1 MAGQL
6 FLDEATSAI
15 DEEEEAVLYRIMAGA
30 LPATTVISIGHR
42 GSLEAYHHR
51 IITVERAS
59 GHPGRLIDRAGD
71 VRADFGLGVASGAG
85 MKTSYGWK
93 LLPYLRPYRM
103 RFLWALAQ
111 VFLIAGFELLKPWP
125 LQIVIDDVLGG
136 KAVGFALLAN
146 WSPLG
151 LLGLACLGLVVVQ
164 LLAGALTLLHNF
176 TAISV
181 GQSMVN
187 DLRGRLYSHLQ
198 RLSLAF
204 HSRQKVG
211 DIMFRITADSFAV
224 QTMLM
229 NGLLPIISAIVLLAG
244 MLLILFPLDP
254 VLTLLSMSVI
264 PALFLLIALFNRRIA
279 DVATEVRDADSR
291 VYSIVQW
298 AITSMKV
305 VQAFTKE
312 EEEYGRFMGAS
323 RTSLGFAL
331 KLYNWQTFYSGVV
344 NTLIA
349 SGTALV
355 IYVGARSVLGGTLSV
370 GQLIVFIS
378 YLAQLYVPV
387 NQLTQSWSL
396 IASARVSARRVFE
409 ILETEAD
416 LADGPL
422 TLSPESAHG
431 TIEWRGISFR
441 YRSEMPVLL
450 SIDLKVEPGMKVA
463 VVGPTGAGKSTMLGL
478 LPRFFDPSAG
488 SVTIDGVDVRAFTLK
503 SLRRQI
509 AMVLQPPLIFPIS
522 VRDNL
527 AYGRH
532 DATQEEIEEAART
545 ASIHAMI
552 MSLPQGYDTVIGEAG
567 ATLSE
572 GEKQRLTIARALL
585 RDAPIL
591 ILDEPT
597 SALDVET
604 EAQVMNGIRRLTV
617 GRTTFII
624 AHRLSTIRSC
634 DLILVLRDG
643 MIAERGTFAELMHR
657 NGMFAELYNTQFRDT
672 KESQF
677 GLA

>member
-1 MAGQL
+1 
-6 FLDEATSAI
+6 
-15 DEEEEAVLYRIMAGA
+15 
-30 LPATTVISIGHR
+30 
-42 GSLEAYHHR
+42 
-51 IITVERAS
+51 
-59 GHPGRLIDRAGD
+59 
-71 VRADFGLGVASGAG
+71 

-93 LLPYLRPYRM
+93 LLPYLRPYRL
-103 RFLWALAQ
+103 RFAWALAQ

-125 LQIVIDDVLGG
+125 LQVVIDNVLGR
-136 KAVGFALLAN
+136 KAVGFALPEG

-151 LLGLACLGLVVVQ
+151 LLGLACLGIVFVQ
-164 LLAGALTLLHNF
+164 LVAGALTLLHNY
-176 TAISV
+176 TAIGV
-181 GQSMVN
+181 GQRMVN
-187 DLRGRLYSHLQ
+187 DLRGSLYSHLQ

-204 HSRQKVG
+204 HSRQQVG

-244 MLLILFPLDP
+244 MLVILFPLDP
-254 VLTLLSMSVI
+254 VLTMLSMSVV
-264 PALFLLIALFNRRIA
+264 PVLFLSIGFFNRRIA
-279 DVATEVRDADSR
+279 DVATDVRDADSR
-291 VYSIVQW
+291 VYSVVQW
-298 AITSMKV
+298 AISSMKV

-312 EEEYGRFMGAS
+312 EEEHRRFMGAS
-323 RTSLGFAL
+323 RTSLDFTL
-331 KLYNWQTFYSGVV
+331 KLYSWQTFYSGVV

-349 SGTALV
+349 AGTALV
-355 IYVGARSVLGGTLSV
+355 IYVGARSVLSGTLSV

-387 NQLTQSWSL
+387 NQLTQSWGL
-396 IASARVSARRVFE
+396 IASARISARRVFE

-416 LADGPL
+416 LQDGPL
-422 TLSPESAHG
+422 ILSPEGAHG
-431 TIEWRGISFR
+431 PIEWSGVSFR
-441 YRSEMPVLL
+441 YRSEMPVLR
-450 SIDLKVEPGMKVA
+450 SIDLRVEPGMRVA

-478 LPRFFDPSAG
+478 LPRFFDPSTG
-488 SVTIDGVDVRAFTLK
+488 SVAIDGVDVREFSLR

-527 AYGRH
+527 AYGRP
-532 DATQEEIEEAART
+532 DATPEEIEDAARL
-545 ASIHAMI
+545 ASIHPMI
-552 MSLPQGYDTVIGEAG
+552 MSLPQGYETVIGEAG

-604 EAQVMNGIRRLTV
+604 EAQVMDGIKRLTS

-624 AHRLSTIRSC
+624 AHRLSTIRNC

-643 MIAERGTFAELMHR
+643 IIAERGTFAELMRR
-657 NGMFAELYNTQFRDT
+657 NRVFADLYNTQFRDAE
-672 KESQF
+672 ES
-677 GLA
+677 GLGVA